1 MSLLRKGFY
10 LGLGA
15 AISGKEKFEKVLNEM
30 VSKGEVS
37 PNEAR
42 EMMNSWMS
50 KGEEKNNEWNE
61 QAQARMQ
68 DSIKE
73 LGFVTREEY
82 EILESRLTRLEGQSN
97 QDVEG

>member
-37 PNEAR
+37 PSEAR
-42 EMMNSWMS
+42 EMLNSWMS

-68 DSIKE
+68 DHVKE

-82 EILESRLTRLEGQSN
+82 ELLEARLTRLENQNSN
-97 QDVEG
+97 DM

>member
-37 PNEAR
+37 PKEAR
-42 EMMNSWMS
+42 EMMNSWVA
-50 KGEEKNNEWNE
+50 KGEEKNSEWNE

-68 DSIKE
+68 EHVKE

-82 EILESRLTRLEGQSN
+82 ELLEARLTRLEN
-97 QDVEG
+97 QNKMDE

>member
-15 AISGKEKFEKVLNEM
+15 AISGKEKFEKGLNEM
-30 VSKGEVS
+30 VRKGDVS
-37 PNEAR
+37 PAEAR
-42 EMMNSWMS
+42 EMLNAWLA
-50 KGEEKNNEWNE
+50 KGEVKNKEWNE

-68 DSIKE
+68 DHVKE

-82 EILESRLTRLEGQSN
+82 ELLEARLQRLEN
-97 QDVEG
+97 QNKQ